1 MSIAPSNVAPGLHA
15 ELPSALSLG
24 QIVKARVLKHYEGGR
39 YLVSLEG
46 RERVVDSSV
55 PLSTGDL
62 VRGRVVAV
70 GDRIELQ
77 PLPPAVGEDTFQAPL
92 QGKVDEPVD
101 QLSATFAQFGLQL
114 DEATRAVVLRSLK
127 GAAGAADPQAT
138 VLAAMTL
145 AKIGL
150 PQQGELIDAVQALL
164 RRRPAA
170 GPAADGSKDAFPVT
184 PGPQLAAQLQEALRA
199 TLAPNHPEPAPAAT
213 LPSPPSSENA
223 AGQQGFDARGGS
235 SGSGSNG
242 ELGQRAMNTQTGG
255 AVSHRVGT
263 LPLLLGGR
271 LVEVDVALFDQGA
284 RQSRQGEPRLR
295 HVVFLLESA
304 SLGGVEVS
312 ARVVDSRLRLR
323 FAAERASTVELLAG
337 RREELSRRLAELGWS
352 VDEIAYE
359 PRQGTEHNAAY
370 RAVADHVVAQ
380 GSLDRRI

>member
-1 MSIAPSNVAPGLHA
+1 MSIAPSDLAAGGMHL

-62 VRGRVVAV
+62 VRGRVVAL

-77 PLPPAVGEDTFQAPL
+77 PLPPAVGEDTFQTPL

-127 GAAGAADPQAT
+127 GAADPQAT

-145 AKIGL
+145 AKLGL
-150 PQQGELIDAVQALL
+150 PQQPELIDALQALL

-170 GPAADGSKDAFPVT
+170 SPAAEGSKDALPLT
-184 PGPQLAAQLQEALRA
+184 PGPQLVAQLQEALRA
-199 TLAPNHPEPAPAAT
+199 TLAPAHQEPAPAAT
-213 LPSPPSSENA
+213 LSLPLSSENL
-223 AGQQGFDARGGS
+223 GDQQSFDSRGGS
-235 SGSGSNG
+235 SG
-242 ELGQRAMNTQTGG
+242 EQLGQRVLNTQTGG

-263 LPLLLGGR
+263 LPLILGGR
-271 LVEVDVALFDQGA
+271 LVEVDVALFEQGG

-295 HVVFLLESA
+295 HLVFLLDTA

-312 ARVVDSRLRLR
+312 ARL
-323 FAAERASTVELLAG
+323 
-337 RREELSRRLAELGWS
+337 
-352 VDEIAYE
+352 
-359 PRQGTEHNAAY
+359 
-370 RAVADHVVAQ
+370 
-380 GSLDRRI
+380 

>member
-1 MSIAPSNVAPGLHA
+1 MSISPTDVSAAGLHL

-55 PLSTGDL
+55 PLTTGEL
-62 VRGRVVAV
+62 VRGRVIAV

-77 PLPPAVGEDTFQAPL
+77 PLPPAVSEDTFQGPL

-114 DEATRAVVLRSLK
+114 DDATRAAVMRSLK
-127 GAAGAADPQAT
+127 GAADPQAT

-145 AKIGL
+145 AKLGL
-150 PQQGELIDAVQALL
+150 PQQAELIDAVQGLL

-170 GPAADGSKDAFPVT
+170 VPAADVSKDAFPVA
-184 PGPQLAAQLQEALRA
+184 PGPQLVAQLQEALRS
-199 TLAPNHPEPAPAAT
+199 TLAPGQQDPAPSAA
-213 LPSPPSSENA
+213 PPLQVASDNPQQ
-223 AGQQGFDARGGS
+223 QQGS
-235 SGSGSNG
+235 QSGNSG
-242 ELGQRAMNTQTGG
+242 EQLGQRVMNTQTGG

-263 LPLLLGGR
+263 LPLLVAGR

-284 RQSRQGEPRLR
+284 RQSRQGEARSR
-295 HVVFLLESA
+295 HLVFLLNST

-312 ARVVDSRLRLR
+312 ARLVYSRLRLR
-323 FAAERASTVELLAG
+323 FAAERESTLELLAG
-337 RREELSRRLAELGWS
+337 RRDELSRRLAGLGWT
-352 VDEIAYE
+352 VDEITYE
-359 PRQGTEHNAAY
+359 PREGAGHNAAY

-380 GSLDRRI
+380 GSLDRKI

>member
-1 MSIAPSNVAPGLHA
+1 MSISPTDVSAAGLHL

-55 PLSTGDL
+55 PLSTGEL

-77 PLPPAVGEDTFQAPL
+77 PLPAAAGDDASQISI
-92 QGKVDEPVD
+92 QGKADEPTD
-101 QLSATFAQFGLQL
+101 ALGATFAQFGLQL
-114 DEATRAVVLRSLK
+114 DDATRAVVMRSLK
-127 GAAGAADPQAT
+127 GAADPQAT

-145 AKIGL
+145 AKLGL
-150 PQQGELIDAVQALL
+150 PQQPELIDAVQGLL

-170 GPAADGSKDAFPVT
+170 IPAAEGSKDALPVA
-184 PGPQLAAQLQEALRA
+184 PGPQLVVQLQEALRA
-199 TLAPNHPEPAPAAT
+199 TLSPSHPEQPAPLAAAP
-213 LPSPPSSENA
+213 LQVGSENA
-223 AGQQGFDARGGS
+223 QQQGFGSPGGS
-235 SGSGSNG
+235 SG
-242 ELGQRAMNTQTGG
+242 EQLGQRVLNTQTGG

-284 RQSRQGEPRLR
+284 RQSRQGEARSR
-295 HVVFLLESA
+295 HLVFLLDTA

-312 ARVVDSRLRLR
+312 ARLVDSRLRLR
-323 FAAERASTVELLAG
+323 FAAERESTLELLAG
-337 RREELSRRLAELGWS
+337 RRDELSRRLAELGWT

-359 PRQGTEHNAAY
+359 PRESAGHNAAY

-380 GSLDRRI
+380 GSLDRKI

>member
-1 MSIAPSNVAPGLHA
+1 MSISPTDVSAAGLHL

-55 PLSTGDL
+55 PLTTGEL
-62 VRGRVVAV
+62 VRGRVIAV

-77 PLPPAVGEDTFQAPL
+77 PLPPAVSEDTFQGPL

-114 DEATRAVVLRSLK
+114 DDATRAAVMRSLK
-127 GAAGAADPQAT
+127 GAADPQAT

-145 AKIGL
+145 AKLGL
-150 PQQGELIDAVQALL
+150 PQQAELIDAVQGLL

-170 GPAADGSKDAFPVT
+170 VPAADVSKDAFPVA
-184 PGPQLAAQLQEALRA
+184 PGPQLVAQLQEALRS
-199 TLAPNHPEPAPAAT
+199 TLAPGQQDPAPSAA
-213 LPSPPSSENA
+213 PPLQVASDNPQQ
-223 AGQQGFDARGGS
+223 QQGS
-235 SGSGSNG
+235 QSGNSG
-242 ELGQRAMNTQTGG
+242 EQLGQRVMNTQTGG

-263 LPLLLGGR
+263 LPLLVAGR

-284 RQSRQGEPRLR
+284 RQSRQGEARSR
-295 HVVFLLESA
+295 HLVFLLNST

-312 ARVVDSRLRLR
+312 ARLVDSRLRLR
-323 FAAERASTVELLAG
+323 FAAERESTLELLAG
-337 RREELSRRLAELGWS
+337 RRDELSRRLAGLGWT
-352 VDEIAYE
+352 VDEITYE
-359 PRQGTEHNAAY
+359 PREGAGHNAAY

>member
-1 MSIAPSNVAPGLHA
+1 MSIAPSDVAAGLHL

-55 PLSTGDL
+55 PLSTGEL

-77 PLPPAVGEDTFQAPL
+77 PLPETSVTSQDEIAAKPADAPTDPL
-92 QGKVDEPVD
+92 T
-101 QLSATFAQFGLQL
+101 ATFAQFGLQL
-114 DEATRAVVLRSLK
+114 DEATRAIVLRSLK
-127 GAAGAADPQAT
+127 GAADPQAT

-145 AKIGL
+145 AKFGL
-150 PQQGELIDAVQALL
+150 PQQPELIDAVQALL

-170 GPAADGSKDAFPVT
+170 SPAADGSKEAFALT
-184 PGPQLAAQLQEALRA
+184 PGPQLVAQLQEALRA
-199 TLAPNHPEPAPAAT
+199 TLAPGHQDPAPPAT
-213 LPSPPSSENA
+213 APLQVASENT
-223 AGQQGFDARGGS
+223 GREQGFDSRSGS
-235 SGSGSNG
+235 SG
-242 ELGQRAMNTQTGG
+242 EQLGQRVMNTQTGG

-295 HVVFLLESA
+295 HLVFLLDTA

-312 ARVVDSRLRLR
+312 ARLVDSRLRLR
-323 FAAERASTVELLAG
+323 FAAERESTVELLAG
-337 RREELSRRLAELGWS
+337 RRDELSRRLAELGWT

-359 PRQGTEHNAAY
+359 PRQGAGHNAAY
-370 RAVADHVVAQ
+370 GAVADHVVAQ

>member
-1 MSIAPSNVAPGLHA
+1 MSISPTDVSAAGLHL

-55 PLSTGDL
+55 PLSTGEL

-77 PLPPAVGEDTFQAPL
+77 PLPAAAGDDASQISI
-92 QGKVDEPVD
+92 QGKADEPTD
-101 QLSATFAQFGLQL
+101 ALGATFAQFGLQL
-114 DEATRAVVLRSLK
+114 DDATRAVVMRSLK
-127 GAAGAADPQAT
+127 GAADPQAT

-145 AKIGL
+145 AKLGQ
-150 PQQGELIDAVQALL
+150 PQQPELIDAVQGLL

-170 GPAADGSKDAFPVT
+170 IPAEASKDALPVA
-184 PGPQLAAQLQEALRA
+184 PGPQLVAQLQEALRS
-199 TLAPNHPEPAPAAT
+199 TLSPSHSEQPAPLAAAP
-213 LPSPPSSENA
+213 LQVGSENA
-223 AGQQGFDARGGS
+223 QQQGFGSPGGS
-235 SGSGSNG
+235 FG
-242 ELGQRAMNTQTGG
+242 EQLGQRVLNTQTGG
-255 AVSHRVGT
+255 AVSHRAGT

-284 RQSRQGEPRLR
+284 RQSRQGEARSR
-295 HVVFLLESA
+295 HLVFLLDTA

-312 ARVVDSRLRLR
+312 ARLVDSRLRLR
-323 FAAERASTVELLAG
+323 FAADRESTLDLLAG
-337 RREELSRRLAELGWS
+337 RRDELARRLAELGWT

-359 PRQGTEHNAAY
+359 PREGAGHNAAY

-380 GSLDRRI
+380 GSLDRKI

>member
-1 MSIAPSNVAPGLHA
+1 MSISPTDVSAAGLHL

-55 PLSTGDL
+55 PLTTGEL
-62 VRGRVVAV
+62 VRGRVIAV

-77 PLPPAVGEDTFQAPL
+77 PLPPAVSEDTFQGPL

-114 DEATRAVVLRSLK
+114 DDATRAAVMRSLK
-127 GAAGAADPQAT
+127 GAADPQAT

-145 AKIGL
+145 AKLGL
-150 PQQGELIDAVQALL
+150 PQQAELIDAVQGLL

-170 GPAADGSKDAFPVT
+170 VPAADVSKDAFPVA
-184 PGPQLAAQLQEALRA
+184 PGPQLVAQLQEALRS
-199 TLAPNHPEPAPAAT
+199 TLAPGQQDPAPSAA
-213 LPSPPSSENA
+213 PPLQVASDNPQQ
-223 AGQQGFDARGGS
+223 QQGS
-235 SGSGSNG
+235 QSGNSG
-242 ELGQRAMNTQTGG
+242 EQLGQRVMNTQTGG

-263 LPLLLGGR
+263 LPLLVAGR

-284 RQSRQGEPRLR
+284 RQSRQGEARSR
-295 HVVFLLESA
+295 HLVFLLNST

-312 ARVVDSRLRLR
+312 ARLVDSRLRLR
-323 FAAERASTVELLAG
+323 FAAERESTLELLAG
-337 RREELSRRLAELGWS
+337 RRDELSRRLAGLGWT
-352 VDEIAYE
+352 VDEITYE
-359 PRQGTEHNAAY
+359 PREGAGHNAAY

-380 GSLDRRI
+380 GSLDRKI

>member
-1 MSIAPSNVAPGLHA
+1 MSISPTDVSAAGLHL

-55 PLSTGDL
+55 PLSTGEL

-70 GDRIELQ
+70 GDRVELQ
-77 PLPPAVGEDTFQAPL
+77 PLPPAVDEETFQAPL

-101 QLSATFAQFGLQL
+101 QLGATFAQFGLQL

-127 GAAGAADPQAT
+127 GAADPQAT

-145 AKIGL
+145 AKMGL
-150 PQQGELIDAVQALL
+150 PQQPELIDAVQALL

-170 GPAADGSKDAFPVT
+170 SPAADGSKDAFPVT
-184 PGPQLAAQLQEALRA
+184 PGPQLVAQLQEALRA
-199 TLAPNHPEPAPAAT
+199 TLAPGQQDPAPSAA
-213 LPSPPSSENA
+213 PPLQVASDNPQQ
-223 AGQQGFDARGGS
+223 QQGS
-235 SGSGSNG
+235 QSGNSG
-242 ELGQRAMNTQTGG
+242 EQLGQRVLNTQTGG

-263 LPLLLGGR
+263 LPLLVAGR

-284 RQSRQGEPRLR
+284 RQRQGEARSR
-295 HVVFLLESA
+295 HLVFLLDTT

-312 ARVVDSRLRLR
+312 ARLVDSRLRLR
-323 FAAERASTVELLAG
+323 FAAERESTLELLAG
-337 RREELSRRLAELGWS
+337 RREELSRRLAELGWT

-359 PRQGTEHNAAY
+359 PRQGAGHNAAY

-380 GSLDRRI
+380 GSLDQRI